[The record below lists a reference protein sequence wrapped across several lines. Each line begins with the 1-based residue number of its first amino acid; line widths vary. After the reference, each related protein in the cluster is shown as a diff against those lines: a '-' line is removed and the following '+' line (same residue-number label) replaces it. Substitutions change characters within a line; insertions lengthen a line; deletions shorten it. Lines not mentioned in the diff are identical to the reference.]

1 MSHTANPQKQ
11 LPLDSLAIA
20 YSEREGEA
28 CARSVW
34 SINHA
39 ILLALIVDVAIYFAL
54 CGPLA
59 LFTAAILTLSL
70 GLTITVFF
78 RFFVVVLSIFMKP
91 EIKVSSEEVAA
102 TSKSELPVYTI
113 LVPLYREANVA
124 GSIIQALSRLQYPR
138 ELLDIKLLLEEDD
151 DLTTAAVRS
160 IELGPEYDVVI
171 VAPSHP
177 RTKPK
182 ACNHGL
188 LRARGDFVVIF
199 DAEDKPEPDQL
210 LKAVYAFG
218 QAGPEV
224 ACLQA
229 KLNYFNAR
237 ENFITRSFAIE
248 YTAWFDMVLPGL
260 QLLNAPIPLGGT
272 SNHFRTKILQELGG
286 WDPFNVTEDCDLGIR
301 LAIREY
307 RTMLLDSTTWEEANT
322 EVGNW
327 IRQRSRWIKGY
338 MQTHFVHT
346 KHPMQL
352 TQQLGYMK
360 TLYFLLTVG
369 GVAAMQLLNLILWML
384 SLTYLGLLS
393 VDLMEGRGL
402 WTVVAGSRDEYR
414 FAWKM
419 LFLGPGEDPV
429 WSQISL
435 VAFCASI
442 SMFLANGFFVAINLL
457 ACRKRQYHDLWL
469 TALLSPLYWT
479 LASIAA
485 WKGAIQLVRKPH
497 FWEKTVHGLTH
508 VSEETVVTEIVGVK

>member
-229 KLNYFNAR
+229 KLNYFNGPCP
-237 ENFITRSFAIE
+237 NLFQM
-248 YTAWFDMVLPGL
+248 MVY
-260 QLLNAPIPLGGT
+260 Q
-272 SNHFRTKILQELGG
+272 
-286 WDPFNVTEDCDLGIR
+286 
-301 LAIREY
+301 
-307 RTMLLDSTTWEEANT
+307 M
-322 EVGNW
+322 
-327 IRQRSRWIKGY
+327 
-338 MQTHFVHT
+338 
-346 KHPMQL
+346 
-352 TQQLGYMK
+352 
-360 TLYFLLTVG
+360 
-369 GVAAMQLLNLILWML
+369 
-384 SLTYLGLLS
+384 S
-393 VDLMEGRGL
+393 VS
-402 WTVVAGSRDEYR
+402 AG
-414 FAWKM
+414 
-419 LFLGPGEDPV
+419 
-429 WSQISL
+429 
-435 VAFCASI
+435 
-442 SMFLANGFFVAINLL
+442 
-457 ACRKRQYHDLWL
+457 H
-469 TALLSPLYWT
+469 
-479 LASIAA
+479 
-485 WKGAIQLVRKPH
+485 
-497 FWEKTVHGLTH
+497 
-508 VSEETVVTEIVGVK
+508 